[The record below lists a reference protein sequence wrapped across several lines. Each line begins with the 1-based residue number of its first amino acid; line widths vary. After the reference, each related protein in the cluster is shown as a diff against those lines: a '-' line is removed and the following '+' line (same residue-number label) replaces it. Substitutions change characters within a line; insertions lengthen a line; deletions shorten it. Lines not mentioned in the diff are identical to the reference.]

1 MRRAQISALETLLL
15 QPKHSQFLQL
25 LPLYLATK
33 PSPNPMR
40 AKAQQL
46 GGS

>member
-1 MRRAQISALETLLL
+1 MRRAQISSLESLLL

-25 LPLYLATK
+25 LPLYLATN
-33 PSPNPMR
+33 PSRNRMR

-46 GGS
+46 GGN

>member
-1 MRRAQISALETLLL
+1 MKRAQISSLESLLL

-25 LPLYLATK
+25 LPLYLATN
-33 PSPNPMR
+33 PYPYPMR

-46 GGS
+46 GGN